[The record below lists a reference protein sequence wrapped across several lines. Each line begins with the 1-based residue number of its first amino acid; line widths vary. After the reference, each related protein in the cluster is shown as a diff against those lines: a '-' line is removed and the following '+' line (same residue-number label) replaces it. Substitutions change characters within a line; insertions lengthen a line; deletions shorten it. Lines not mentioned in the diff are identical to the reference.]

1 MDKLGL
7 ALLYVTVLVL
17 AADFATIALATFP

>member
-7 ALLYVTVLVL
+7 AILYLTVLVL
-17 AADFATIALATFP
+17 AADFAAIAWATFP

>member
-7 ALLYVTVLVL
+7 AILYLTVLVL
-17 AADFATIALATFP
+17 AADFAAIATVTFP